1 MGFVK
6 IDGFY
11 GPYTYMLFLAQIYMA
26 KTLKNN
32 EQERNAQPTL
42 LCENTV

>member
-1 MGFVK
+1 MGFAI

-11 GPYTYMLFLAQIYMA
+11 DLYTYMLSLAQVHMT

-32 EQERNAQPTL
+32 EQERNAQPNL
-42 LCENTV
+42 PCENTV